1 MNAGLF
7 LACAAI
13 VAAAGLNAVPA
24 EATTAKAHAAK
35 AKVRDWSLVV
45 SPTAEGGFV
54 MGNPNAKVKLIE
66 YGSMTCPHCAHF
78 DEEATPALINEFVK
92 TGDVSF
98 EFRNFVRDAM
108 DVSASLVARCGG
120 AKRFFPVTRAMFKDQ
135 KSWEKKIASA
145 PQEQLS
151 KLDEL
156 PNGKKFL
163 AAAKVAGLQQW
174 AVAHGIPVAKSAQ
187 CLTNE
192 KSIDQL
198 VQMAS
203 DTTTKFPAFQGT
215 PSFVING
222 TLVDFG
228 QITAAEVWPTLEAQI
243 KSAVDGQQAT
253 SSTNGA

>member
-1 MNAGLF
+1 MKAGLF
-7 LACAAI
+7 LACAAL
-13 VAAAGLNAVPA
+13 AAAGGLSAQSA
-24 EATTAKAHAAK
+24 EAATAKAHTTKAK
-35 AKVRDWSLVV
+35 ARDWSLVV
-45 SPTAEGGFV
+45 APTAAGGFV
-54 MGNPNAKVKLIE
+54 MGNPDAKVKLIE

-78 DEEATPALINEFVK
+78 DEEATPALIEEFVK

-108 DVSASLVARCGG
+108 DVSASLLARCSG

-135 KSWEKKIASA
+135 QRWEKKIGSA

-156 PNGKKFL
+156 PANKKFVE
-163 AAAKVAGLQQW
+163 AAKVAGLQQW
-174 AVAHGIPVAKSAQ
+174 GVAHGIPLAKSTQ

-203 DTTTKFPAFQGT
+203 DATTQYPDFKGT

-222 TLVDFG
+222 TMVEFG

-243 KSAVDGQQAT
+243 KSAIAGQQPT

>member
-7 LACAAI
+7 LACAAL

-24 EATTAKAHAAK
+24 EATTAKAHAAKAHAAK

-135 KSWEKKIASA
+135 QLGEEDRKRASGA
-145 PQEQLS
+145 
-151 KLDEL
+151 
-156 PNGKKFL
+156 
-163 AAAKVAGLQQW
+163 
-174 AVAHGIPVAKSAQ
+174 
-187 CLTNE
+187 
-192 KSIDQL
+192 DQ
-198 VQMAS
+198 
-203 DTTTKFPAFQGT
+203 
-215 PSFVING
+215 
-222 TLVDFG
+222 
-228 QITAAEVWPTLEAQI
+228 
-243 KSAVDGQQAT
+243 
-253 SSTNGA
+253 

>member
-1 MNAGLF
+1 MKAGLF
-7 LACAAI
+7 LACAAL
-13 VAAAGLNAVPA
+13 AAVAGLNAGPA
-24 EATTAKAHAAK
+24 EAATAKAHATSAK
-35 AKVRDWSLVV
+35 ARDWSLVV

-54 MGNPNAKVKLIE
+54 MGNPDAKVKLIE
-66 YGSMTCPHCAHF
+66 FGSMTCPHCAHF
-78 DEEATPALINEFVK
+78 DEEATPALVQEFVK

-98 EFRNFVRDAM
+98 EFRNYVRDAL
-108 DVSASLVARCGG
+108 DVSASLVARCNG

-135 KSWEKKIASA
+135 RSWQKKIADAS
-145 PQEQLS
+145 QEQLS

-156 PNGKKFL
+156 PNDKKFL

-174 AVAHGIPVAKSAQ
+174 GVAHGVPVAKSAQ

-198 VQMAS
+198 VKMAS
-203 DTTTKFPAFQGT
+203 DATTQFPDFQGT

-222 TLVDFG
+222 ALVNFG

-243 KSAVDGQQAT
+243 KSAVQGQQAT